1 MVSLL
6 KGRLL
11 ENKAYW
17 SGFSGVWC
25 FGEFQICFAFRK
37 LKKINCGTC
46 VCSEGWIQF
55 YCQNK
60 IQTFQL
66 KLLLP
71 FKWTQDRKFVQS
83 FSLCWPAKTY
93 SEMSDPGVS
102 SFRGP
107 NKQIV
112 EIETN
117 TYNSVQRGRWLGIL
131 DVHRAMQITHSVLAS
146 NKMTMAWCT
155 SQRSRQLLMRCIH
168 C

>member
-1 MVSLL
+1 MSTQFTSFQIFIWARFYNYFELEL
-6 KGRLL
+6 SWLNSRLCFSISTL
-11 ENKAYW
+11 WSPFSKEEANKLTGNKAYW

-107 NKQIV
+107 NKQII

-117 TYNSVQRGRWLGIL
+117 IRGF
-131 DVHRAMQITHSVLAS
+131 
-146 NKMTMAWCT
+146 
-155 SQRSRQLLMRCIH
+155 
-168 C
+168 